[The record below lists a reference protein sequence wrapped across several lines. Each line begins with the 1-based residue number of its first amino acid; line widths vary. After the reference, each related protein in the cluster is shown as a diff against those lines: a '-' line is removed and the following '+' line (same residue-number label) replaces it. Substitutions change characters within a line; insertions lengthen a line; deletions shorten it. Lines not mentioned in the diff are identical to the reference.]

1 VSGTVNGFDAIADQ
15 YDALFDVPLRSAYDR
30 LAWEHVRSLLPA
42 SGGLVIDAGCGT
54 GRWAGRITRRGHQVV
69 GIDSSAAMA
78 RLARGRAVAGFS
90 VVEEAIETVEMPAG
104 SADVVL
110 AMGSLQ
116 YTTEP
121 EATVRRLA
129 GWLRPNGALCVL
141 VDSLVALAVELNRG
155 GRREEAIDR
164 LNTGRAVWSPD
175 GQRIPHHVLT
185 RTRLERAFRDAG
197 LCRVTT
203 QGLIVGATALGR
215 DEFTARL
222 DARGARQLDLE
233 RRLAAVPGLADLG
246 KHLLVTGYAAAE
258 PRP

>member
-1 VSGTVNGFDAIADQ
+1 
-15 YDALFDVPLRSAYDR
+15 
-30 LAWEHVRSLLPA
+30 
-42 SGGLVIDAGCGT
+42 
-54 GRWAGRITRRGHQVV
+54 
-69 GIDSSAAMA
+69 
-78 RLARGRAVAGFS
+78 
-90 VVEEAIETVEMPAG
+90 
-104 SADVVL
+104 
-110 AMGSLQ
+110 
-116 YTTEP
+116 
-121 EATVRRLA
+121 
-129 GWLRPNGALCVL
+129 
-141 VDSLVALAVELNRG
+141 
-155 GRREEAIDR
+155 
-164 LNTGRAVWSPD
+164 
-175 GQRIPHHVLT
+175 VLT